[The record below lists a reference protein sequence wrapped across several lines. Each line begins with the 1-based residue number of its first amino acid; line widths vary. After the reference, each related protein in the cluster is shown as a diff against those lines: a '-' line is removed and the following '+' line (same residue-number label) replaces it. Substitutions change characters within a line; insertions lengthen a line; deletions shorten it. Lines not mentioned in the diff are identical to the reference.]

1 MFTYGADP
9 EIFLKKKGK
18 AVSAFGLIPGTKS
31 LPFPTE
37 HGAYQ
42 VDGTAVEFN
51 INPTPMYDFEKF
63 NFHITT
69 TMKTLKAALPGF
81 NFNISPVQEYTQE
94 YLDSLPDAAKELG
107 CDPDFSAYTLLPNP
121 APDYTRLFRTGAGH
135 VHVGWGSDIPTD
147 NEDHIEICANFVKAL
162 DATVGMFMTVID
174 TDPRRREL
182 YGKAGAFR
190 PKPYGVEYRT
200 PSNLW
205 LTTKNRRWMMWTLL
219 GEGIRIMKS
228 EKPIETFINCTQE
241 SVQSIINDGDVS
253 AALAALRYLGR
264 TINWN
269 NSPKFQGFLKS
280 LV

>member
-1 MFTYGADP
+1 
-9 EIFLKKKGK
+9 
-18 AVSAFGLIPGTKS
+18 
-31 LPFPTE
+31 
-37 HGAYQ
+37 
-42 VDGTAVEFN
+42 
-51 INPTPMYDFEKF
+51 
-63 NFHITT
+63 
-69 TMKTLKAALPGF
+69 LPGF

-121 APDYTRLFRTGAGH
+121 TPDNTRLFRTGAGH

-205 LTTKNRRWMMWTLL
+205 LTTKERRRVMWTLL

-228 EKPIETFINCTQE
+228 EKPTEYFVGYSQE
-241 SVQSIINDGDVS
+241 EVQSIIDNGNVDYATKALNSLIRTMFWGNS
-253 AALAALRYLGR
+253 A
-264 TINWN
+264 
-269 NSPKFQGFLKS
+269 KFQVFLKS